1 MEQWARPERHRFIC
15 MSVYAEPPGDWTVPP
30 AEDPLQLVR
39 APMSAQP
46 TAARRSRRSKPMTP
60 GPEPGLHPVGDPDRA
75 EDAGQV
81 GLYGLPPDLEAAS
94 HLLFREGVPP
104 QPEHLAFAVPGD
116 IQRVGSALGSEHRP
130 CRPRIERR
138 FAAGGC
144 VDAANELLGLG
155 VLQQIADGAGA
166 QRLDDPLPVHERG
179 QDDHLDAGS
188 LGRDPAGRLDASD
201 AGHREVHEHDVGSLL
216 DAERDGC
223 LAVADGADDLEIGMR
238 TEQRHE
244 PVSDDGVVVDDCD
257 AYHVADTS
265 RSTSVPEPGFDV
277 TVSVPPADSARS
289 RSSARPRCPPARL
302 VCTSSPSNP
311 RPSSATRRLTVS
323 PVCVTRTVTLHAAA
337 CAPALRIASCA
348 VRKTSCSI
356 SAGVSRPSS
365 TSTVTLTPRATSGA
379 TASGSAEARP
389 WSRSAGG

>member
-1 MEQWARPERHRFIC
+1 

-81 GLYGLPPDLEAAS
+81 GLHGLLADLEPAS
-94 HLLFREGVPP
+94 DLLVRQALRHEH
-104 QPEHLAFAVPGD
+104 EHLAFAIRED

-144 VDAANELLGLG
+144 VDAAYELLGFG

-179 QDDHLDAGS
+179 
-188 LGRDPAGRLDASD
+188 
-201 AGHREVHEHDVGSLL
+201 
-216 DAERDGC
+216 
-223 LAVADGADDLEIGMR
+223 
-238 TEQRHE
+238 
-244 PVSDDGVVVDDCD
+244 
-257 AYHVADTS
+257 
-265 RSTSVPEPGFDV
+265 
-277 TVSVPPADSARS
+277 
-289 RSSARPRCPPARL
+289 
-302 VCTSSPSNP
+302 
-311 RPSSATRRLTVS
+311 
-323 PVCVTRTVTLHAAA
+323 
-337 CAPALRIASCA
+337 
-348 VRKTSCSI
+348 
-356 SAGVSRPSS
+356 
-365 TSTVTLTPRATSGA
+365 
-379 TASGSAEARP
+379 
-389 WSRSAGG
+389 